1 MEKRHVLSP
10 AEKWLIVKC
19 HQYFIEHKALNLPG
33 KQARVRDSVSKC
45 LGFAKSTVSSVI
57 AEWNKNHDRSFKSE
71 GRVRGH
77 RPRSSVEHL
86 ATEIR
91 QIIQESNAA
100 CLPVSAKSLSAE
112 IAEQEGV
119 TIPVRTMR
127 RALRR
132 MGFCFQKGQ
141 TRFFLAESSE
151 NVAFRT
157 TYLRKKLSNRT
168 HSGGVRLPEVYLDES
183 YCNLNHSPGKTWVDE
198 TKRRLS
204 KSGKGPRMCIVGAGI
219 VSTDAD
225 GTKCGEWACNSLVMW
240 PSQKRPKRQ
249 RKQASLVDDDDDDY
263 HGNFNSELFEKWFT
277 QLCGALQTAHGA
289 CVIHMDGA
297 KYHKRVLNPC
307 PTTATKKGEIIAWL
321 TSKGVAFDPKQTKAE
336 LLVIVK
342 ANRERPSYASQVIA
356 TSYGHTLLFTPPY
369 HPELQPIEVIWGI
382 VKNKIACRPSSDM
395 AELERRLKIHFA
407 EVTSSQW
414 LSAHDKSCSF
424 ENAYME
430 AAEDVILAQEEEP
443 SDDGEGNLLDVS
455 SESE

>member
-45 LGFAKSTVSSVI
+45 LGFAKST
-57 AEWNKNHDRSFKSE
+57 
-71 GRVRGH
+71 
-77 RPRSSVEHL
+77 
-86 ATEIR
+86 
-91 QIIQESNAA
+91 
-100 CLPVSAKSLSAE
+100 
-112 IAEQEGV
+112 
-119 TIPVRTMR
+119 
-127 RALRR
+127 
-132 MGFCFQKGQ
+132 
-141 TRFFLAESSE
+141 
-151 NVAFRT
+151 
-157 TYLRKKLSNRT
+157 
-168 HSGGVRLPEVYLDES
+168 
-183 YCNLNHSPGKTWVDE
+183 
-198 TKRRLS
+198 
-204 KSGKGPRMCIVGAGI
+204 
-219 VSTDAD
+219 
-225 GTKCGEWACNSLVMW
+225 
-240 PSQKRPKRQ
+240 
-249 RKQASLVDDDDDDY
+249 
-263 HGNFNSELFEKWFT
+263 
-277 QLCGALQTAHGA
+277 
-289 CVIHMDGA
+289 
-297 KYHKRVLNPC
+297 
-307 PTTATKKGEIIAWL
+307 GEIIAWL